1 MTTPLSAFLS
11 AITDADNALDEIK
24 AHLNNHLGTN
34 PDDLHWGNVGTAQEI
49 AARLNEILEFIG
61 E

>member
-11 AITDADNALDEIK
+11 AITDADNALGKIR

-34 PDDLHWGNVGTAQEI
+34 PYDLHWGDVGTAQEI
-49 AARLNEILEFIG
+49 AAKLKEILEFIG